1 MFAWNFV
8 KFLIIFGANWDHK
21 NGHKYKKLDQM
32 QIFMIQIRKSGHNE
46 RRNDFWKMFIRAFCN
61 MRYPP

>member
-8 KFLIIFGANWDHK
+8 KFLIIFGANWDRK

-32 QIFMIQIRKSGHNE
+32 QIFMTQILKSGHNE
-46 RRNDFWKMFIRAFCN
+46 GHNEFWKMFIRAFWN